1 MLQSHVINE
10 PNLRQRGGT
19 RATPRIRTT
28 DAEHHLL
35 RPMQRWHVDLGRMH
49 REGGQI
55 MNATYKIKY
64 ADGTRDIQT
73 VANKT
78 MLRFDERNGRP
89 TKVVSVKR
97 LAAARAK

>member
-1 MLQSHVINE
+1 
-10 PNLRQRGGT
+10 
-19 RATPRIRTT
+19 
-28 DAEHHLL
+28 
-35 RPMQRWHVDLGRMH
+35 
-49 REGGQI
+49 

-97 LAAARAK
+97 IAAARAK